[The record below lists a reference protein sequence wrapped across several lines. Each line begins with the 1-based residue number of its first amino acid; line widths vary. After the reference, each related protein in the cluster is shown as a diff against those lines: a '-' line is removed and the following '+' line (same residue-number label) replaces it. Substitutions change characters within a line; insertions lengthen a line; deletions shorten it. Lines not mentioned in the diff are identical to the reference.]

1 MAENEIVLN
10 MHKKAPS
17 KTKFK
22 TKLEE
27 IEIIQQHK
35 SERKDMEIYEKFKK
49 KELEKSERN
58 AKKQRLR
65 KDGQLDK
72 RAITNPQNIQKATE
86 KVRAYMQLSKQ
97 VLDEDTDEEYIDVIV
112 KKKPKKP
119 VVYKDINI
127 IKEADLKVDAKEQKG
142 GDSPKEQV
150 RSTSNN
156 AEGMEKPVVIEAK
169 PIIKEKEKPKTT
181 YRTSFTSSLSEIDSL
196 RRNMLIKF

>member
-17 KTKFK
+17 KQNL
-22 TKLEE
+22 KLN
-27 IEIIQQHK
+27 QK
-35 SERKDMEIYEKFKK
+35 RKDMEIYEKFKK

-119 VVYKDINI
+119 VVYKEINI
-127 IKEADLKVDAKEQKG
+127 IKEADIILETKAQKG
-142 GDSPKEQV
+142 GDEPKPTE
-150 RSTSNN
+150 S
-156 AEGMEKPVVIEAK
+156 KPIVKEEAK
-169 PIIKEKEKPKTT
+169 PIIKEVEKPKTT

>member
-27 IEIIQQHK
+27 IEIIKQHK

-127 IKEADLKVDAKEQKG
+127 IKEADIILEAKEQKG
-142 GDSPKEQV
+142 GDEPKP
-150 RSTSNN
+150 T
-156 AEGMEKPVVIEAK
+156 EAK
-169 PIIKEKEKPKTT
+169 PIVKEEAKRIIKEIEKPKTT

>member
-22 TKLEE
+22 TKLED
-27 IEIIQQHK
+27 IEIIKQHK

-127 IKEADLKVDAKEQKG
+127 IKEADLKVDAKEQKEEAK
-142 GDSPKEQV
+142 PIVKEE
-150 RSTSNN
+150 T
-156 AEGMEKPVVIEAK
+156 K
-169 PIIKEKEKPKTT
+169 PIIKEVEKPKTT

>member
-1 MAENEIVLN
+1 
-10 MHKKAPS
+10 
-17 KTKFK
+17 
-22 TKLEE
+22 
-27 IEIIQQHK
+27 
-35 SERKDMEIYEKFKK
+35 MEIYEKFKK

-127 IKEADLKVDAKEQKG
+127 IKEADLKEAKEQCE
-142 GDSPKEQV
+142 GD
-150 RSTSNN
+150 
-156 AEGMEKPVVIEAK
+156 KPVVKEQAK
-169 PIIKEKEKPKTT
+169 PKEEPKTIAKEVKKPKTT

-196 RRNMLIKF
+196 RRNTLIKF

>member
-1 MAENEIVLN
+1 
-10 MHKKAPS
+10 
-17 KTKFK
+17 
-22 TKLEE
+22 
-27 IEIIQQHK
+27 
-35 SERKDMEIYEKFKK
+35 MEIYEKFKK

-127 IKEADLKVDAKEQKG
+127 IKEADLKEAKEQKG
-142 GDSPKEQV
+142 GELPIAKEEPKPIVKEE
-150 RSTSNN
+150 
-156 AEGMEKPVVIEAK
+156 AKPVVKEEAK
-169 PIIKEKEKPKTT
+169 PNTT
-181 YRTSFTSSLSEIDSL
+181 YRTSFTPSLSEIDSL

>member
-10 MHKKAPS
+10 MQKKAPS

-86 KVRAYMQLSKQ
+86 KVKAYMQLSKQ

-119 VVYKDINI
+119 VVYKDMNI
-127 IKEADLKVDAKEQKG
+127 IKEADIILEDKKQCGGELPIAKEE
-142 GDSPKEQV
+142 PK
-150 RSTSNN
+150 
-156 AEGMEKPVVIEAK
+156 PIVIEAK
-169 PIIKEKEKPKTT
+169 PIIKEIEKPKTT

-196 RRNMLIKF
+196 RRNVLIKF